1 MRVGLIGLGV
11 MGYRIGANL
20 ARAGK
25 LQLVYNRTREK
36 ADRFSAEHGVEVAST
51 VGELVEGTDV
61 VLTMLSDDSAVSSV
75 IREALPVIKGKVIID
90 MSTISPTT
98 SIGLADQ
105 VRRGG
110 GNMMDAPVIGTSI
123 HVEQKKIAVLVGGPR
138 ELFETAK
145 DIIGATAAAVEYM
158 GGNGMGLYAKLVNNL
173 LLGAYVAAMG
183 EAYWFGVRSG
193 VKPEDVEKVLRQ
205 LSSARSPT
213 ADLKVPKIRSGDYS
227 TQFAL
232 RHMRKDLE
240 IVQRET
246 QNIGMPA
253 PMSSLALQLYRLVEQ
268 GGGGDLDFAAV
279 AELFKPRSN
288 TS

>member
-1 MRVGLIGLGV
+1 M
-11 MGYRIGANL
+11 
-20 ARAGK
+20 
-25 LQLVYNRTREK
+25 
-36 ADRFSAEHGVEVAST
+36 
-51 VGELVEGTDV
+51 
-61 VLTMLSDDSAVSSV
+61 
-75 IREALPVIKGKVIID
+75 
-90 MSTISPTT
+90 
-98 SIGLADQ
+98 
-105 VRRGG
+105 
-110 GNMMDAPVIGTSI
+110 
-123 HVEQKKIAVLVGGPR
+123 
-138 ELFETAK
+138 
-145 DIIGATAAAVEYM
+145 
-158 GGNGMGLYAKLVNNL
+158 

-213 ADLKVPKIRSGDYS
+213 ADLKVPKIRSGGDYS

-268 GGGGDLDFAAV
+268 GGGGGDLDFAAV